1 MVLKFHERRGEA
13 RSVLEPCGDERAVNK
28 RVACLVFR
36 GSVVYR
42 LYAGGLETL
51 VVLRFKQRPHAIE
64 VAQMPVLVVFFK
76 LAARPLL
83 ERAGFV
89 EEIRRELS
97 EHIFPFCR
105 VGFRRG
111 VFYNAQKHIQIVA
124 AGGDVDSRVCVGG
137 RGIVRRIV
145 FRGIARQDAVV
156 FVIRKRR
163 LARFIMN
170 RAVRVGVIFGGHKLL
185 PVVRRFNQKRQKHIA
200 LKPEI
205 SPVLDRANVFV
216 RKVVR
221 GDGKHG
227 SELVKV
233 DFAAE
238 RNFDISV
245 ALQGLIERLDHPA

>member
-1 MVLKFHERRGEA
+1 
-13 RSVLEPCGDERAVNK
+13 
-28 RVACLVFR
+28 
-36 GSVVYR
+36 
-42 LYAGGLETL
+42 
-51 VVLRFKQRPHAIE
+51 
-64 VAQMPVLVVFFK
+64 
-76 LAARPLL
+76 
-83 ERAGFV
+83 
-89 EEIRRELS
+89 
-97 EHIFPFCR
+97 
-105 VGFRRG
+105 
-111 VFYNAQKHIQIVA
+111 
-124 AGGDVDSRVCVGG
+124 
-137 RGIVRRIV
+137 
-145 FRGIARQDAVV
+145 
-156 FVIRKRR
+156 
-163 LARFIMN
+163 MN

-205 SPVLDRANVFV
+205 SLVLDRANIFV